1 MIDSL
6 DGLKAEWVT
15 APEAARLLSVSRPR
29 IHQLVKA
36 HVLDGTRV
44 LGPLLVHRRSIDEW
58 ALVRRPAGRPRVRK
72 PPTLEGLRARR
83 PRILALARER
93 NLQNVRVFGSV
104 ARGDATPE
112 SDIDLIVDPLPGW
125 SALDITEL
133 MFVLEQELGQRV
145 DVAVVG
151 RPSAVTDRIL
161 AEAVPL

>member
-1 MIDSL
+1 MFDQ
-6 DGLKAEWVT
+6 LKDEWVT

-44 LGPLLVHRRSIDEW
+44 LGPLLVHRRSIQEW
-58 ALVRRPAGRPRVRK
+58 ARVRRPPGRPPVPK

-83 PRILALARER
+83 SRILALARAR

-104 ARGDATPE
+104 ARGEAMPE
-112 SDIDLIVDPLPGW
+112 SDIDLVVDPLPGW
-125 SALDITEL
+125 SALDVTEL
-133 MFVLEQELGQRV
+133 MFVLEQELGRRV
-145 DVAVVG
+145 DVAVIG
-151 RPSAVTDRIL
+151 RRSKVIDRIL